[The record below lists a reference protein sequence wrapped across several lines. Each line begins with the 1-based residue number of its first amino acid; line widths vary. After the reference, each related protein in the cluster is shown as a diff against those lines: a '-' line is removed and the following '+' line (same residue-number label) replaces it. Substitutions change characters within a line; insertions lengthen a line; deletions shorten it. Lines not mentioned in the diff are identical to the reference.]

1 MKILI
6 SADMEGATGV
16 TWPADVLPGTPQ
28 WERCRSMFTSDV
40 NAAVL
45 GFFDGGADE
54 VVVNEAHW
62 TMRNLLLERLDERT
76 QMLTGRHKSLSMV
89 EGVQHGDVDGIAF
102 VGYHAGAGMEG
113 VLAHTYLANSIT
125 GVWLND
131 VRASEGLLNAHVV
144 AEYGVPV
151 VLVTGDDV
159 ACEDA
164 LGYAPEALKVA
175 VKDHV
180 SRYAA
185 VCRTPARTAADI
197 RAAAKEAARLAV
209 RHDRCG
215 TVRSPS
221 PWSSTPS
228 ISPWPPPS
236 CPAWTGSGSARWRTP
251 AGPCTRASVPSRR
264 SPRSS
269 RPRWRSSMADQQ
281 ALDEVVRFTSDLIRI
296 DTTNRGGGDCRERP
310 AAEYAAEQL
319 AGAGLE
325 PVLLERT
332 EGRTNVVARVEGSDP
347 SADALLLHGHLDVVP
362 AQADDWSGHPFSGEI
377 RDGVVWGRGAVDM
390 KNMDAMILAVVRQ
403 WAREGV
409 RPRRDVVV
417 AFTADEED
425 SARDGSGFLADEHPG
440 LFEGCTEGVSES
452 GAFTF
457 HDGNGRQ
464 LYPIAAGERGTG
476 WLKLTARGRAGHGSK
491 VNAENAVTRLAAA
504 VTRIGEHEW
513 PLRPTPTVRAA
524 LTELAALYGID
535 GGLDDVDA
543 LLDKLGPAAKL
554 VEATVR
560 NSANPT
566 MLDAGYK
573 VNVIP
578 GEAVAYVDGRYLP
591 GGEDEFR
598 ATLDRLTGPDVDW
611 EFHHREVAL
620 QAPVDSP
627 TYARMRA
634 AVEEFAPEGH
644 VVPYCMSGGT
654 DAKQFS
660 RLGIT
665 GYGFTPLKLPEGYDY
680 QAMFH
685 GVDERVPV
693 EALHFGVR
701 VLDRFLRT
709 A

>member
-1 MKILI
+1 
-6 SADMEGATGV
+6 
-16 TWPADVLPGTPQ
+16 
-28 WERCRSMFTSDV
+28 
-40 NAAVL
+40 
-45 GFFDGGADE
+45 
-54 VVVNEAHW
+54 
-62 TMRNLLLERLDERT
+62 
-76 QMLTGRHKSLSMV
+76 
-89 EGVQHGDVDGIAF
+89 
-102 VGYHAGAGMEG
+102 
-113 VLAHTYLANSIT
+113 
-125 GVWLND
+125 
-131 VRASEGLLNAHVV
+131 
-144 AEYGVPV
+144 
-151 VLVTGDDV
+151 
-159 ACEDA
+159 
-164 LGYAPEALKVA
+164 
-175 VKDHV
+175 
-180 SRYAA
+180 
-185 VCRTPARTAADI
+185 
-197 RAAAKEAARLAV
+197 
-209 RHDRCG
+209 
-215 TVRSPS
+215 
-221 PWSSTPS
+221 
-228 ISPWPPPS
+228 
-236 CPAWTGSGSARWRTP
+236 
-251 AGPCTRASVPSRR
+251 
-264 SPRSS
+264 
-269 RPRWRSSMADQQ
+269 MADQQ

-296 DTTNRGGGDCRERP
+296 DTTNRGGGDCQERP

-332 EGRTNVVARVEGSDP
+332 PGRTNVVARIEGTDP
-347 SADALLLHGHLDVVP
+347 SADALLVHGHLDVVP
-362 AQADDWSGHPFSGEI
+362 AQAEDWSVHPFSGEV

-390 KNMDAMILAVVRQ
+390 KNMDAMILAVVRD
-403 WAREGV
+403 WARNGV

-417 AFTADEED
+417 AFTADEEA
-425 SARDGSGFLADEHPG
+425 SAEDGSGFLADRHAG

-457 HDGNGRQ
+457 HDGGGRQ
-464 LYPIAAGERGTG
+464 IYPIAAGERGTG

-491 VNAENAVTRLAAA
+491 VNRENAVTRLAAA

-513 PLRPTPTVRAA
+513 PLRLTPTVSAA
-524 LTELAALYGID
+524 LTELAALYGVD
-535 GGLDDVDA
+535 TDLSDVDA

-566 MLDAGYK
+566 MLEAGYK
-573 VNVIP
+573 LNVIP
-578 GEAVAYVDGRYLP
+578 GEAVAYVDGRFLH

-598 ATLDRLTGPDVDW
+598 STLDLLTGPDVEW
-611 EFHHREVAL
+611 EFEHREVAL

-627 TYARMRA
+627 TFARMRA

-665 GYGFTPLKLPEGYDY
+665 GYGFAPLKLPEGFDY
-680 QAMFH
+680 QALFH